1 MSWLGR
7 LFGRKD
13 GDPGEAWALRAL
25 EPLRRE
31 TADCDVAPAVM
42 ARVAAL
48 RPPRHAA
55 AATCRTR
62 WLAAA
67 LVLTCVLA
75 AAVVAAALL
84 GDQGFVREAWTL
96 LAFSGRLLLA
106 AGASLLAFA
115 GRALPVAGALLRP
128 VLILIQ
134 VSAPLLRGAG
144 IAAAALGALSIL
156 FSLSAFAHALR
167 TAPARSLKGGT
178 R

>member
-1 MSWLGR
+1 MSRWRR
-7 LFGRKD
+7 LIGHGD

-31 TADCDVAPAVM
+31 TADCDVTPRIM

-48 RPPRHAA
+48 RPPRPAA
-55 AATCRTR
+55 VVTRRTR

-67 LVLTCVLA
+67 LVASCVLA
-75 AAVVAAALL
+75 AAAVAAAVL
-84 GDQGFVREAWTL
+84 GDQGFVSEGWGL
-96 LAFSGRLLLA
+96 LAFCGRMLLA
-106 AGASLLAFA
+106 AGASLVAFA
-115 GRALPVAGALLRP
+115 TRALLVAGALLRP
-128 VLILIQ
+128 ALILIQ

-144 IAAAALGALSIL
+144 LAAAAVGALAIL